1 MDREIFE
8 LERDII
14 EWLILN
20 GCDFKQAVSILSYA
34 QKSDKTICEAYF
46 DTMIA
51 DLVVRKG
58 VIIGED
64 G

>member
-20 GCDFKQAVSILSYA
+20 GCCFKQAVIILSYA
-34 QKSDKTICEAYF
+34 MKSDKTICEAYF

-51 DLVVRKG
+51 DLVVRERVKE
-58 VIIGED
+58 GE
-64 G
+64 